1 MKRYIKTGH
10 RNVALLLAAACVSVT
25 LAGCGDTA
33 ATEEEETLS
42 EVIPVEAQM
51 PVAGTLT
58 LKNEFVGTVSPEES
72 VYVVPMVTAEVLS
85 TGISVGDTVTAGQE
99 LCKLDTEAAELQLAS
114 AQAQYNSAAA
124 GVQAAEVGYEI
135 AQAQYDSAVEQLDV
149 QNEQTQRQKDLTMYQ
164 MQMQIDGIN
173 DGISDIN
180 EQLADLAENREDA
193 KEQRDDLNKARGRAN
208 EYVKQ
213 AQTAYNAAAS
223 AFGYD
228 KAQQEYQELIATV
241 TMLDNI
247 PPEQITPDQATALE
261 EAKKNLSLK
270 AEELETI
277 KAQLKPH
284 ADALQAAQ
292 AAASQTSAAYEQA
305 KAGIESIDDGRE
317 QLEETLSDTYR
328 SKEQTETVKN
338 LTEAQLNIDTQKV
351 QDISK
356 RTAALGVDS
365 AAAQVNSAK
374 VGAAGAK
381 VGIDSA
387 EYQLDMYTLT
397 APIDGV
403 IEAVNVKEHD
413 FASPQNPAFV
423 ISNKNT
429 MTVTFGVSEGIRG
442 TLRIGQKIQVDRN
455 GKLYD
460 AVITEIGSMVD
471 QTTGLFVIK
480 SCVNT
485 PDASLL
491 TGSSVKVTAETY
503 SQADALLIPYDAVYY
518 DDSQPYVYVAENGT
532 AKRKDVETGIFDMDT
547 ITVLSGLSTEDT
559 LITSWSANLREG
571 AEVSVQMNTGS
582 ETGGTDTAADDM
594 AGSTDTAVDDMAGS
608 TDTVTDDA
616 TGSTDTMAGMAAGGT
631 ETSAESETDGAM
643 TANGE

>member
-1 MKRYIKTGH
+1 MKKEYIKSG
-10 RNVALLLAAACVSVT
+10 RRAVSVLLAAACAAT
-25 LAGCGDTA
+25 LLAGCGDT
-33 ATEEEETLS
+33 TVEEEETLS
-42 EVIPVEAQM
+42 EAIPVEAQM

-72 VYVVPMVTAEVLS
+72 VYVIPMVSAEVLN
-85 TGISVGDTVTAGQE
+85 TDISVGDTVIAGQE
-99 LCKLDTEAAELQLAS
+99 LCKLDTEAAQLQLAS

-135 AQAQYDSAVEQLDV
+135 AQAQYDSAVAQLDV

-164 MQMQIDGIN
+164 MQMQIDGIS
-173 DGISDIN
+173 DGIEDIN
-180 EQLADLAENREDA
+180 EQIYKLDEDREDA
-193 KEQRDDLNKARGRAN
+193 KEQKNDLEKASDRAN
-208 EYVKQ
+208 NALKQ
-213 AQTAYNAAAS
+213 AAQAYAAA
-223 AFGYD
+223 
-228 KAQQEYQELIATV
+228 
-241 TMLDNI
+241 
-247 PPEQITPDQATALE
+247 QAAVTALE
-261 EAKKNLSLK
+261 PQDYEELQQVKKNFPNEDAYQYALK
-270 AEELETI
+270 QAKE
-277 KAQLKPH
+277 QLAAAKT
-284 ADALQAAQ
+284 AYEGAQ
-292 AAASQTSAAYEQA
+292 AAASQLDAAYEQA
-305 KAGIESIDDGRE
+305 KAGIESIDDGKE
-317 QLEETLSDTYR
+317 KLEDSLSDTYKT
-328 SKEQTETVKN
+328 KEQTETVKN

-351 QDISK
+351 QDVSK

-374 VGAAGAK
+374 VGVAGAQ

-442 TLRIGQKIQVDRN
+442 TLRVGQKLTVDRN

-460 AVITEIGSMVD
+460 AAITEIGSMVD
-471 QTTGLFVIK
+471 QTTGLFMIK
-480 SCVNT
+480 SCVST
-485 PDASLL
+485 PDDSLL
-491 TGSSVKVTAETY
+491 TGSSVKVTADTY

-547 ITVLSGLSTEDT
+547 ITVLSGLSEEDT

-571 AEVSVQMNTGS
+571 AEVSVQMKN
-582 ETGGTDTAADDM
+582 EDDTAD
-594 AGSTDTAVDDMAGS
+594 S
-608 TDTVTDDA
+608 
-616 TGSTDTMAGMAAGGT
+616 
-631 ETSAESETDGAM
+631 AM
-643 TANGE
+643 TVGGE

>member
-1 MKRYIKTGH
+1 MKRQYIKSG
-10 RNVALLLAAACVSVT
+10 RRAFSVLLAAACVT
-25 LAGCGDTA
+25 TALAGCGETA
-33 ATEEEETLS
+33 VTEEESQS

-72 VYVVPMVTAEVLS
+72 VYVIPMVTAEVLS

-135 AQAQYDSAVEQLDV
+135 AQAQYDSAVAQIDV

-173 DGISDIN
+173 DGIDDIN
-180 EQLADLAENREDA
+180 EQIYQLEEDREDA
-193 KEQRDDLNKARGRAN
+193 KDQRDDLNKARGKAN

-213 AQTAYNAAAS
+213 AQAAYNAAA
-223 AFGYD
+223 AAYGYQA
-228 KAQQEYQELIATV
+228 AQARYQAAIAAV
-241 TMLDNI
+241 TALES
-247 PPEQITPDQATALE
+247 PGVTPDQAALDAAKKELEDARNALE
-261 EAKKNLSLK
+261 EI
-270 AEELETI
+270 EE
-277 KAQLKPH
+277 KLKPH
-284 ADALQAAQ
+284 LETLQAAQ
-292 AAASQTSAAYEQA
+292 AAASQTSAAYEQV
-305 KAGIESIDDGRE
+305 KAGIETIDDGKE
-317 QLEETLSDTYR
+317 KLEESLSDTYR
-328 SKEQTETVKN
+328 TKEQTETVKN
-338 LTEAQLNIDTQKV
+338 LTEAQLNIDTQTV

-356 RTAALGVDS
+356 KTAALGVDS

-413 FASPQNPAFV
+413 FASPQSPAFV
-423 ISNKNT
+423 ISNKKT

-442 TLRIGQKIQVDRN
+442 TLRVGQKIQVDRN

-460 AVITEIGSMVD
+460 AAITEIGSMVD
-471 QTTGLFVIK
+471 QTTGLFMIK
-480 SCVNT
+480 SCVST
-485 PDASLL
+485 PDDSLL

-503 SQADALLIPYDAVYY
+503 SQTEALLIPYDAVYY

-532 AKRKDVETGIFDMDT
+532 AKRRDVETGIFDMDT

-571 AEVSVQMNTGS
+571 AGVSVQM
-582 ETGGTDTAADDM
+582 TAENGKEDEQI
-594 AGSTDTAVDDMAGS
+594 T
-608 TDTVTDDA
+608 
-616 TGSTDTMAGMAAGGT
+616 AGG
-631 ETSAESETDGAM
+631 ETDGAQ
-643 TANGE
+643 TGDGE

>member
-1 MKRYIKTGH
+1 
-10 RNVALLLAAACVSVT
+10 
-25 LAGCGDTA
+25 
-33 ATEEEETLS
+33 
-42 EVIPVEAQM
+42 M

-135 AQAQYDSAVEQLDV
+135 AQAQYDSAVAQLDV

-631 ETSAESETDGAM
+631 ETSTESETDGAM

>member
-1 MKRYIKTGH
+1 MRRHYITFDH
-10 RNVALLLAAACVSVT
+10 RRTATFFALTCLSLM
-25 LAGCGDTA
+25 LAGCGQTED
-33 ATEEEETLS
+33 EEEKLS

-72 VYVVPMVTAEVLS
+72 VYVIPMVTAEVLS
-85 TGISVGDTVTAGQE
+85 IGSSVGETVTAGQE

-114 AQAQYNSAAA
+114 AEAQYNSAAA

-135 AQAQYDSAVEQLDV
+135 AQAQYDSTVAQLDM

-173 DGISDIN
+173 SGIEDIN
-180 EQLADLAENREDA
+180 EQLADLEEDKKDA
-193 KEQRDDLNKARGRAN
+193 KDQRDSLNNAKNQAN
-208 EYVKQ
+208 KYVKQ
-213 AQTAYNAAAS
+213 AQDAYNAAA
-223 AFGYD
+223 AVEGLIP
-228 KAQQEYQELIATV
+228 AQIRYQ
-241 TMLDNI
+241 
-247 PPEQITPDQATALE
+247 QAVDAVTALE
-261 EAKKNLSLK
+261 TPGVTPDPDKVAEAKG
-270 AEELETI
+270 ELEAARQALNTI
-277 KAQLKPH
+277 KEKLKPYEE
-284 ADALQAAQ
+284 DLKTAQ
-292 AAASQTSAAYEQA
+292 AAASQAGTAYNQVE
-305 KAGIESIDDGRE
+305 AGIDSLEEGEE
-317 QLEETLSDTYR
+317 QLRDTLTDTYK

-338 LTEAQLNIDTQKV
+338 LTEAQLNVNTQKV
-351 QDISK
+351 QDIGK

-374 VGAAGAK
+374 VGAEGAK
-381 VGIDSA
+381 LGIESA

-397 APIDGV
+397 APIDGI

-413 FASPQNPAFV
+413 FASPQSPAFV

-429 MTVTFGVSEGIRG
+429 MTVTFSVSEGIRS
-442 TLRIGQKIQVDRN
+442 TLRVGQKIKVDRN

-471 QTTGLFVIK
+471 QTTGLFMIK
-480 SCVNT
+480 SCVST
-485 PDASLL
+485 PDDSLL

-518 DDSQPYVYVAENGT
+518 DNSQPYVYVAENGK

-571 AEVSVQMNTGS
+571 AEVSVQMTEKE
-582 ETGGTDTAADDM
+582 ETDSAAP
-594 AGSTDTAVDDMAGS
+594 AAES
-608 TDTVTDDA
+608 
-616 TGSTDTMAGMAAGGT
+616 AAGG
-631 ETSAESETDGAM
+631 SQNAG
-643 TANGE
+643 GE

>member
-1 MKRYIKTGH
+1 MNRQYIKSG
-10 RNVALLLAAACVSVT
+10 RRVVSVLLAATCVSA
-25 LAGCGDTA
+25 LLMGCGDTA
-33 ATEEEETLS
+33 AEEEETLS

-51 PVAGTLT
+51 PAAGTLT

-72 VYVVPMVTAEVLS
+72 VYVIPMVTAEVLS
-85 TGISVGDTVTAGQE
+85 TDISVGDTVTAGQE

-114 AQAQYNSAAA
+114 AEAQYNSAAA

-135 AQAQYDSAVEQLDV
+135 AQAQYDSTVAQMDV

-164 MQMQIDGIN
+164 MQMQIDGIS
-173 DGISDIN
+173 DGIDDIN
-180 EQLADLAENREDA
+180 EQIYKLDEDREDA
-193 KEQRDDLNKARGRAN
+193 KEQKNDLKKARDKAGNSA
-208 EYVKQ
+208 KQ
-213 AQTAYNAAAS
+213 AAEVYAAA
-223 AFGYD
+223 
-228 KAQQEYQELIATV
+228 
-241 TMLDNI
+241 
-247 PPEQITPDQATALE
+247 QAAVTALE
-261 EAKKNLSLK
+261 PQSF
-270 AEELETI
+270 EELQAV
-277 KAQLKPH
+277 KAQFPNEEAYEYALK
-284 ADALQAAQ
+284 QAKEQLAAAKAAYEGAQ
-292 AAASQTSAAYEQA
+292 AAASQMDSAYEQA

-317 QLEETLSDTYR
+317 KLEESLSDTYK

-338 LTEAQLNIDTQKV
+338 LTEAQLNVNTQQV

-442 TLRIGQKIQVDRN
+442 TLRVGQKIQVDRN

-480 SCVNT
+480 SCVST
-485 PDASLL
+485 PDDSLL

-518 DDSQPYVYVAENGT
+518 DNSQPYVYVVENGM
-532 AKRKDVETGIFDMDT
+532 AKRRDVETGIFDMDT
-547 ITVLSGLSTEDT
+547 ITVLSGLSEEDT

-571 AEVSVQMNTGS
+571 AEVSVQM
-582 ETGGTDTAADDM
+582 TAESDKDNEE
-594 AGSTDTAVDDMAGS
+594 AV
-608 TDTVTDDA
+608 
-616 TGSTDTMAGMAAGGT
+616 AAG
-631 ETSAESETDGAM
+631 ETDGAQ
-643 TANGE
+643 TAAEE

>member
-135 AQAQYDSAVEQLDV
+135 AQAQYDSAVAQLDV

-164 MQMQIDGIN
+164 MQMQIDGIS
-173 DGISDIN
+173 DGIEDIN
-180 EQLADLAENREDA
+180 EQIYQLEEDREDA
-193 KEQRDDLNKARGRAN
+193 KDQRDDLKKARDRAN
-208 EYVKQ
+208 SGLKQ
-213 AQTAYNAAAS
+213 ASQAYAAA
-223 AFGYD
+223 
-228 KAQQEYQELIATV
+228 
-241 TMLDNI
+241 
-247 PPEQITPDQATALE
+247 QAAVTALE
-261 EAKKNLSLK
+261 PGDYQAQQDIIAGPPFNGNVNAYEYALKQAKEQLAAAK
-270 AEELETI
+270 AAYEG
-277 KAQLKPH
+277 
-284 ADALQAAQ
+284 AQ

-631 ETSAESETDGAM
+631 ETSTESETDGAM

>member
-1 MKRYIKTGH
+1 MKRQYIKSRRGAIS
-10 RNVALLLAAACVSVT
+10 VLLAATCVSA
-25 LAGCGDTA
+25 LLMGCGDTA
-33 ATEEEETLS
+33 AEEEETLS

-51 PVAGTLT
+51 PAVGTLT

-72 VYVVPMVTAEVLS
+72 VYVIPMVTAEVLS
-85 TGISVGDTVTAGQE
+85 TDISVGDTVTAGQE

-135 AQAQYDSAVEQLDV
+135 AQAQYDSAVAQIDV

-164 MQMQIDGIN
+164 MQMQIDGIS
-173 DGISDIN
+173 DGIDDIN
-180 EQLADLAENREDA
+180 EQIYKLDEDREDA
-193 KEQRDDLNKARGRAN
+193 KEQRDELDEASDKANA
-208 EYVKQ
+208 YVKQ
-213 AQTAYNAAAS
+213 AQKAYNAAADS
-223 AFGYD
+223 YGY
-228 KAQQEYQELIATV
+228 KAAQARYQAAV
-241 TMLDNI
+241 
-247 PPEQITPDQATALE
+247 AAVTALE
-261 EAKKNLSLK
+261 TPGAETSVPNY
-270 AEELETI
+270 AEELEKAKKELDEAEYTLKTI
-277 KAQLKPH
+277 EDALTPLKE
-284 ADALQAAQ
+284 ALQAAQ

-305 KAGIESIDDGRE
+305 KAGVESIDDGKE
-317 QLEETLSDTYR
+317 KLEESLSDTYK

-338 LTEAQLNIDTQKV
+338 LTEAQLNVNTQQV

-374 VGAAGAK
+374 VGAAGAQ

-442 TLRIGQKIQVDRN
+442 TLRVGQKIQVDRN
-455 GKLYD
+455 GKFYD

-471 QTTGLFVIK
+471 QTTGLFVVK
-480 SCVNT
+480 SCVST
-485 PDASLL
+485 PDDSLL

-532 AKRKDVETGIFDMDT
+532 AKRRDVETGIFDMDT

-571 AEVSVQMNTGS
+571 AEVSVRM
-582 ETGGTDTAADDM
+582 TAEGDEDNEEA
-594 AGSTDTAVDDMAGS
+594 A
-608 TDTVTDDA
+608 
-616 TGSTDTMAGMAAGGT
+616 AAG
-631 ETSAESETDGAM
+631 ETDGAQ
-643 TANGE
+643 TAGEE

>member
-1 MKRYIKTGH
+1 MKRQYIKSG
-10 RNVALLLAAACVSVT
+10 RRAVSVLLAAACVT
-25 LAGCGDTA
+25 TLLAGCGDTA
-33 ATEEEETLS
+33 AADEEESLS

-51 PVAGTLT
+51 PAAGTLT

-72 VYVVPMVTAEVLS
+72 VYVIPMVTAEVLS

-124 GVQAAEVGYEI
+124 GVKAAEVGYEI
-135 AQAQYDSAVEQLDV
+135 AQAQYDSTVAQMDV

-164 MQMQIDGIN
+164 MQMQIDGIS
-173 DGISDIN
+173 DGIDDIN
-180 EQLADLAENREDA
+180 EQIYQLEEDREDA
-193 KEQRDDLNKARGRAN
+193 KEQRDDLKKARGAAN

-213 AQTAYNAAAS
+213 AQAAYNAAAV
-223 AFGYD
+223 AYGYE
-228 KAQQEYQELIATV
+228 KAQREYQAALALV
-241 TMLDNI
+241 TGMETGEIEHD
-247 PPEQITPDQATALE
+247 DAALAAAKADLEAKRVALADIQEKLKPYE
-261 EAKKNLSLK
+261 EAV
-270 AEELETI
+270 
-277 KAQLKPH
+277 
-284 ADALQAAQ
+284 QAAQ
-292 AAASQTSAAYEQA
+292 AAASQTGAAYEQA
-305 KAGIESIDDGRE
+305 KAGIEAIDDGRE
-317 QLEETLSDTYR
+317 KLEESLSDTYR
-328 SKEQTETVKN
+328 TKEQTETVKN
-338 LTEAQLNIDTQKV
+338 LTEAQLNVNTQQV
-351 QDISK
+351 QDIGK

-365 AAAQVNSAK
+365 AAAQVNSAR

-403 IEAVNVKEHD
+403 IEAVNVKAHD
-413 FASPQNPAFV
+413 FASPQSPAFV

-442 TLRIGQKIQVDRN
+442 TLRVGQKIQVDRN

-460 AVITEIGSMVD
+460 AAITEIGSMVD
-471 QTTGLFVIK
+471 QTTGLFMIK
-480 SCVNT
+480 SCVST
-485 PDASLL
+485 PDDSLL

-503 SQADALLIPYDAVYY
+503 SQTDALLIPYDAVYY

-547 ITVLSGLSTEDT
+547 ITVLSGLSAEDT

-571 AEVSVQMNTGS
+571 AEVSVQMTAGNEKDGEVTADGE
-582 ETGGTDTAADDM
+582 ETDSAQN
-594 AGSTDTAVDDMAGS
+594 
-608 TDTVTDDA
+608 
-616 TGSTDTMAGMAAGGT
+616 AGG
-631 ETSAESETDGAM
+631 E
-643 TANGE
+643 

>member
-1 MKRYIKTGH
+1 MKKEYIKSG
-10 RNVALLLAAACVSVT
+10 RRAVSVLLAAACAAT
-25 LAGCGDTA
+25 LLAGCGDT
-33 ATEEEETLS
+33 TVEEEETLS
-42 EVIPVEAQM
+42 EAIPVEAQM

-72 VYVVPMVTAEVLS
+72 VYVIPMVSAEVLN
-85 TGISVGDTVTAGQE
+85 TDISVGDTVIAGQE
-99 LCKLDTEAAELQLAS
+99 LCKLDTEAAQLQLAS

-135 AQAQYDSAVEQLDV
+135 AQAQYDSAVAQLDV

-164 MQMQIDGIN
+164 MQMQIDGIS
-173 DGISDIN
+173 DGIEDIN
-180 EQLADLAENREDA
+180 EQIYKLDEDREDA
-193 KEQRDDLNKARGRAN
+193 KEQKNDLEKASDRAN
-208 EYVKQ
+208 NALKQ
-213 AQTAYNAAAS
+213 AAQAYAAA
-223 AFGYD
+223 
-228 KAQQEYQELIATV
+228 
-241 TMLDNI
+241 
-247 PPEQITPDQATALE
+247 QAAVTALE
-261 EAKKNLSLK
+261 PQDY
-270 AEELETI
+270 AELQVV
-277 KAQLKPH
+277 KAQFPNEEAYQYALK
-284 ADALQAAQ
+284 QAKEQLAAAKTAYEGAQ

-305 KAGIESIDDGRE
+305 KAGIESIDDGKE
-317 QLEETLSDTYR
+317 KLEDSLSDTYKT
-328 SKEQTETVKN
+328 KEQTETVKN

-351 QDISK
+351 QDVSK

-374 VGAAGAK
+374 VGAAGAQ

-442 TLRIGQKIQVDRN
+442 TLRVGQKLTVDRN
-455 GKLYD
+455 GKIYD
-460 AVITEIGSMVD
+460 AAITEIGSMVD
-471 QTTGLFVIK
+471 QTTGLFMIK
-480 SCVNT
+480 SCVST
-485 PDASLL
+485 PDDSLL
-491 TGSSVKVTAETY
+491 TGSSVKVTADTY

-547 ITVLSGLSTEDT
+547 ITVLSGLSEEDT

-571 AEVSVQMNTGS
+571 AEVSVQMKNEG
-582 ETGGTDTAADDM
+582 DTAD
-594 AGSTDTAVDDMAGS
+594 S
-608 TDTVTDDA
+608 
-616 TGSTDTMAGMAAGGT
+616 
-631 ETSAESETDGAM
+631 AM
-643 TANGE
+643 TADGE

>member
-1 MKRYIKTGH
+1 MKRQYIKSG
-10 RNVALLLAAACVSVT
+10 RRAVSVLIAAACTVT
-25 LAGCGDTA
+25 LLAGCTDTTA
-33 ATEEEETLS
+33 PEEETLS
-42 EVIPVEAQM
+42 DVIPVEAQM
-51 PVAGTLT
+51 PAAGTLT

-72 VYVVPMVTAEVLS
+72 VYVIPMVTAEVLG
-85 TGISVGDTVTAGQE
+85 TDISVGDTVTAGQE

-135 AQAQYDSAVEQLDV
+135 AQAQYDNAVAQLDV

-173 DGISDIN
+173 DGIDDIN
-180 EQLADLAENREDA
+180 EQLYQLEEDREDA
-193 KEQRDDLNKARGRAN
+193 KDQRDDLNRARGKAN

-213 AQTAYNAAAS
+213 AQAAYQATAAAY
-223 AFGYD
+223 GYE
-228 KAQQEYQELIATV
+228 KAQREYQAALALV
-241 TMLDNI
+241 TGM
-247 PPEQITPDQATALE
+247 ESGQIEHDDAALAAAKADLEAKRTALE
-261 EAKKNLSLK
+261 E
-270 AEELETI
+270 I
-277 KAQLKPH
+277 KEKLKPYEE
-284 ADALQAAQ
+284 AVQAAQ
-292 AAASQTSAAYEQA
+292 SAASQTSAAYEQA
-305 KAGIESIDDGRE
+305 KAGIESIDEGKE
-317 QLEETLSDTYR
+317 KLEDSLSDTYKT
-328 SKEQTETVKN
+328 KEQTETVKN
-338 LTEAQLNIDTQKV
+338 LTEAQLNIDTQAV

-403 IEAVNVKEHD
+403 IEAVNVKAHD
-413 FASPQNPAFV
+413 FASPQSPAFV

-442 TLRIGQKIQVDRN
+442 TLRVGQKIQVDRN

-471 QTTGLFVIK
+471 QNTGLFMIK
-480 SCVNT
+480 SCVST
-485 PDASLL
+485 PDESLL

-547 ITVLSGLSTEDT
+547 ITVLSGLTTEDT

-571 AEVSVQMNTGS
+571 AEVSVRMKT
-582 ETGGTDTAADDM
+582 
-594 AGSTDTAVDDMAGS
+594 
-608 TDTVTDDA
+608 
-616 TGSTDTMAGMAAGGT
+616 
-631 ETSAESETDGAM
+631 ESETDGTE
-643 TANGE
+643 TADSENANDVQTADSEDADGE

>member
-1 MKRYIKTGH
+1 MKKEYIKSG
-10 RNVALLLAAACVSVT
+10 RRAVSVLLAAACAAT
-25 LAGCGDTA
+25 LLAGCGDT
-33 ATEEEETLS
+33 TVEEEETLS
-42 EVIPVEAQM
+42 EAIPVEAQM

-72 VYVVPMVTAEVLS
+72 VYVIPMVSAEVLN
-85 TGISVGDTVTAGQE
+85 TDISVGDTVIAGQE
-99 LCKLDTEAAELQLAS
+99 LCKLDTEAAQLQLAS

-135 AQAQYDSAVEQLDV
+135 AQAQYDSAVAQLDV

-164 MQMQIDGIN
+164 MQMQIDGIS
-173 DGISDIN
+173 DGIEDIN
-180 EQLADLAENREDA
+180 EQIYKLDEDREDA
-193 KEQRDDLNKARGRAN
+193 KEQKNDLEKASDRAN
-208 EYVKQ
+208 NALKQ
-213 AQTAYNAAAS
+213 AAQAYAAA
-223 AFGYD
+223 
-228 KAQQEYQELIATV
+228 
-241 TMLDNI
+241 
-247 PPEQITPDQATALE
+247 QAAVTALE
-261 EAKKNLSLK
+261 PQDY
-270 AEELETI
+270 
-277 KAQLKPH
+277 AQLQ
-284 ADALQAAQ
+284 AVINQQFQGSQEAYEYALKQAKEQLAAAKTAYEGAQ
-292 AAASQTSAAYEQA
+292 AAASQLDAAYEQA
-305 KAGIESIDDGRE
+305 KAGIESIDDGKE
-317 QLEETLSDTYR
+317 KLEDSLSDTYKT
-328 SKEQTETVKN
+328 KEQTETVKN

-351 QDISK
+351 QDVSK

-374 VGAAGAK
+374 VGAAGAQ

-442 TLRIGQKIQVDRN
+442 TLRVGQKLTVDRN

-460 AVITEIGSMVD
+460 AAITEIGSMVD
-471 QTTGLFVIK
+471 QTTGLFMIK
-480 SCVNT
+480 SCVST
-485 PDASLL
+485 PDDSLL
-491 TGSSVKVTAETY
+491 TGSSVKVTADTY

-547 ITVLSGLSTEDT
+547 ITVLSGLSEEDT

-571 AEVSVQMNTGS
+571 AEVSVQMKNEG
-582 ETGGTDTAADDM
+582 DTAD
-594 AGSTDTAVDDMAGS
+594 S
-608 TDTVTDDA
+608 
-616 TGSTDTMAGMAAGGT
+616 
-631 ETSAESETDGAM
+631 AM
-643 TANGE
+643 TAGGE

>member
-1 MKRYIKTGH
+1 MSRQYIKSGRRAISVLLTATC
-10 RNVALLLAAACVSVT
+10 VSALLM
-25 LAGCGDTA
+25 GCGDTA
-33 ATEEEETLS
+33 AEEEETLS

-51 PVAGTLT
+51 PVMGTLT

-72 VYVVPMVTAEVLS
+72 VYVIPMVTAEVLS
-85 TGISVGDTVTAGQE
+85 TGISVGDAVTAGQE

-135 AQAQYDSAVEQLDV
+135 AQAQYDSAVAQLDV

-173 DGISDIN
+173 DGIDDIN
-180 EQLADLAENREDA
+180 EQIAQLDEDREDA
-193 KEQRDDLNKARGRAN
+193 KEQKNDLKRASDRASN
-208 EYVKQ
+208 SAKQ
-213 AQTAYNAAAS
+213 A
-223 AFGYD
+223 
-228 KAQQEYQELIATV
+228 AQVYA
-241 TMLDNI
+241 
-247 PPEQITPDQATALE
+247 
-261 EAKKNLSLK
+261 
-270 AEELETI
+270 
-277 KAQLKPH
+277 
-284 ADALQAAQ
+284 AAQ
-292 AAASQTSAAYEQA
+292 AAVTALEPGDYQQLQMLISQQFNGSQEAYEYALKQAKEQLAAAKAAYEGAQMAASQMDSAYEQA
-305 KAGIESIDDGRE
+305 KAGIESIDDGKE
-317 QLEETLSDTYR
+317 KLEESLSDTYK

-338 LTEAQLNIDTQKV
+338 LTEAQLSVNTQQM

-442 TLRIGQKIQVDRN
+442 TLRVGQKIQVDRN

-471 QTTGLFVIK
+471 QTTGLFMIK
-480 SCVNT
+480 SCVST
-485 PDASLL
+485 PDDSLL

-503 SQADALLIPYDAVYY
+503 SQSDALLIPYDAVYY
-518 DDSQPYVYVAENGT
+518 DNSQPYVYVAENGT
-532 AKRKDVETGIFDMDT
+532 AKRRDVETGIFDMDT
-547 ITVLSGLSTEDT
+547 ITVLSGLSKEDT

-571 AEVSVQMNTGS
+571 AEVSVQMTAGNEADSTEAAVEN
-582 ETGGTDTAADDM
+582 ETES
-594 AGSTDTAVDDMAGS
+594 AG
-608 TDTVTDDA
+608 
-616 TGSTDTMAGMAAGGT
+616 TMAGKET
-631 ETSAESETDGAM
+631 EGAETTAESEPDSAGM
-643 TANGE
+643 TAGSGADSTQAAEE

>member
-135 AQAQYDSAVEQLDV
+135 AQAQYDSAVAQLDV

-164 MQMQIDGIN
+164 MQMQIDGIS
-173 DGISDIN
+173 DGIEDIN
-180 EQLADLAENREDA
+180 EQIYQLEEDREDA
-193 KEQRDDLNKARGRAN
+193 KDQRDDLKKARDRAN
-208 EYVKQ
+208 SGLKQ
-213 AQTAYNAAAS
+213 ASQAYEAA
-223 AFGYD
+223 
-228 KAQQEYQELIATV
+228 
-241 TMLDNI
+241 
-247 PPEQITPDQATALE
+247 QAAVTALE
-261 EAKKNLSLK
+261 PGDYQAQQDIIAGPPFNGNVNAYEYALKQAKEQLAAAK
-270 AEELETI
+270 AAYEG
-277 KAQLKPH
+277 
-284 ADALQAAQ
+284 AQ

-397 APIDGV
+397 APIGGV

-582 ETGGTDTAADDM
+582 ETGGTDTAADDVT
-594 AGSTDTAVDDMAGS
+594 GG

-616 TGSTDTMAGMAAGGT
+616 TGSTDTMAGIAAGGT
-631 ETSAESETDGAM
+631 ETSTESETDGAM

>member
-1 MKRYIKTGH
+1 MNRQYIKSGS
-10 RNVALLLAAACVSVT
+10 RAVSVLLAAACVST
-25 LAGCGDTA
+25 LLVGCGDTA
-33 ATEEEETLS
+33 AEEEETLS
-42 EVIPVEAQM
+42 EVIPVETQM

-72 VYVVPMVTAEVLS
+72 VYVIPMVSAEVLS
-85 TGISVGDTVTAGQE
+85 TDINVGDSVTTGQE

-135 AQAQYDSAVEQLDV
+135 AQAQYDSTVAQMDV

-164 MQMQIDGIN
+164 MQMQIDGIS
-173 DGISDIN
+173 DGIDDIN
-180 EQLADLAENREDA
+180 EQIAQLDEDREDA
-193 KEQRDDLNKARGRAN
+193 KDQRDDLNRARGRAN

-213 AQTAYNAAAS
+213 AQAAYDAAAV
-223 AFGYD
+223 AYGYEQ
-228 KAQQEYQELIATV
+228 AQREYQAALALV
-241 TMLDNI
+241 TGM
-247 PPEQITPDQATALE
+247 ESGQIEHDDTALAAAKADLETKRVALEDIKEKLKPYE
-261 EAKKNLSLK
+261 EAV
-270 AEELETI
+270 
-277 KAQLKPH
+277 
-284 ADALQAAQ
+284 QAAQ
-292 AAASQTSAAYEQA
+292 SAASQTSAAYEQA
-305 KAGIESIDDGRE
+305 KAGIESIDDGKE
-317 QLEETLSDTYR
+317 KLEESLSDTYR

-338 LTEAQLNIDTQKV
+338 LTEAQLNVNTQKV
-351 QDISK
+351 QDIGK

-413 FASPQNPAFV
+413 FASPQTPAFV

-442 TLRIGQKIQVDRN
+442 TLRVGQKIQVDRN

-471 QTTGLFVIK
+471 QTTGLFMIK
-480 SCVNT
+480 SCVST
-485 PDASLL
+485 PDDSLL

-518 DDSQPYVYVAENGT
+518 DDSQPYVYVAQDGV
-532 AKRKDVETGIFDMDT
+532 AKRRDVETGIFDMEL
-547 ITVLSGLSTEDT
+547 ITVLTGLSTEDT

-571 AEVSVQMNTGS
+571 AEVSVRMTAEGDKDS
-582 ETGGTDTAADDM
+582 TETGAGDEADD
-594 AGSTDTAVDDMAGS
+594 
-608 TDTVTDDA
+608 TVPAAEGEADSA
-616 TGSTDTMAGMAAGGT
+616 QAAG
-631 ETSAESETDGAM
+631 EE
-643 TANGE
+643 

>member
-10 RNVALLLAAACVSVT
+10 RNVALLLVAACVSVT

-135 AQAQYDSAVEQLDV
+135 AQAQYDSAVAQLDV

-173 DGISDIN
+173 DGIEDIN
-180 EQLADLAENREDA
+180 EQIYQLEEDREDA
-193 KEQRDDLNKARGRAN
+193 KDQRDDLKKARDRAN
-208 EYVKQ
+208 SGLKQ
-213 AQTAYNAAAS
+213 ASQAYAAA
-223 AFGYD
+223 
-228 KAQQEYQELIATV
+228 
-241 TMLDNI
+241 
-247 PPEQITPDQATALE
+247 QAAVTALE
-261 EAKKNLSLK
+261 PGDYQAQQDIIAGPPFNGNVNAYEYALKQAKEQLAAAK
-270 AEELETI
+270 AAYEG
-277 KAQLKPH
+277 
-284 ADALQAAQ
+284 AQ

-594 AGSTDTAVDDMAGS
+594 AGSTDTAVDDMADS

-631 ETSAESETDGAM
+631 ETSTESETDGAM

>member
-1 MKRYIKTGH
+1 MKKEYIKSG
-10 RNVALLLAAACVSVT
+10 RRAVSVLLAAACAAT
-25 LAGCGDTA
+25 LLAGCGDT
-33 ATEEEETLS
+33 TVEEEETLS
-42 EVIPVEAQM
+42 EAIPVEAQM

-72 VYVVPMVTAEVLS
+72 VYVIPMVSAEVLN
-85 TGISVGDTVTAGQE
+85 TDISVGDTVIAGQE
-99 LCKLDTEAAELQLAS
+99 LCKLDTEAAQLQLAS

-135 AQAQYDSAVEQLDV
+135 AQAQYDSAVAQLDV

-164 MQMQIDGIN
+164 MQMQIDGIS
-173 DGISDIN
+173 DGIEDIN
-180 EQLADLAENREDA
+180 EQIYKLDEDREDA
-193 KEQRDDLNKARGRAN
+193 KEQKNDLEKASDRAN
-208 EYVKQ
+208 NALKQ
-213 AQTAYNAAAS
+213 AAQAYAAA
-223 AFGYD
+223 
-228 KAQQEYQELIATV
+228 
-241 TMLDNI
+241 
-247 PPEQITPDQATALE
+247 QAAVTALE
-261 EAKKNLSLK
+261 PQDYEELQQVKKNFPNEDAYQYALK
-270 AEELETI
+270 QAKE
-277 KAQLKPH
+277 QLVAAKT
-284 ADALQAAQ
+284 AYEGAQ
-292 AAASQTSAAYEQA
+292 AAASQLDAAYEQA
-305 KAGIESIDDGRE
+305 KAGIESIDDGKE
-317 QLEETLSDTYR
+317 KLEDSLSDTYKT
-328 SKEQTETVKN
+328 KEQTETVKN

-351 QDISK
+351 QDVSK

-374 VGAAGAK
+374 VGVAGAQ

-442 TLRIGQKIQVDRN
+442 TLRVGQKLTVDRN

-460 AVITEIGSMVD
+460 AAITEIGSMVD
-471 QTTGLFVIK
+471 QTTGLFMIK
-480 SCVNT
+480 SCVST
-485 PDASLL
+485 PDDSLL
-491 TGSSVKVTAETY
+491 TGSSVKVTADTY

-547 ITVLSGLSTEDT
+547 ITVLSGLSEEDT

-571 AEVSVQMNTGS
+571 AEVSVQMKN
-582 ETGGTDTAADDM
+582 EDDTAD
-594 AGSTDTAVDDMAGS
+594 S
-608 TDTVTDDA
+608 
-616 TGSTDTMAGMAAGGT
+616 
-631 ETSAESETDGAM
+631 AM
-643 TANGE
+643 TVGGE

>member
-1 MKRYIKTGH
+1 MKKQYIKSG
-10 RNVALLLAAACVSVT
+10 RRGVSVLLAAACVT
-25 LAGCGDTA
+25 AMLAGCGDTA

-42 EVIPVEAQM
+42 EVIPVEAQN
-51 PVAGTLT
+51 PAAGTLT

-72 VYVVPMVTAEVLS
+72 VYVIPMVSAEVLG
-85 TGISVGDTVTAGQE
+85 TDISVGDTVTAGQE

-135 AQAQYDSAVEQLDV
+135 AQAQYDSAVAQLDV

-164 MQMQIDGIN
+164 MQMQIDGIS
-173 DGISDIN
+173 DGINDIN
-180 EQLADLAENREDA
+180 EQIYQLDEDREDA
-193 KEQRDDLNKARGRAN
+193 KDQRDDLKKARNKAN

-213 AQTAYNAAAS
+213 AQAAYQAA
-223 AFGYD
+223 
-228 KAQQEYQELIATV
+228 
-241 TMLDNI
+241 
-247 PPEQITPDQATALE
+247 QAAVTALE
-261 EAKKNLSLK
+261 PQDYTE
-270 AEELETI
+270 
-277 KAQLKPH
+277 
-284 ADALQAAQ
+284 LQAVKGQFPNEEAYEYALKQAKEQLAAAKAAYEGAQ

-305 KAGIESIDDGRE
+305 KAGIESIDDGKE
-317 QLEETLSDTYR
+317 KLEDSLSDTYKT
-328 SKEQTETVKN
+328 KEQTETVKN

-356 RTAALGVDS
+356 KTAALGVDS
-365 AAAQVNSAK
+365 AAAQVNSAR

-413 FASPQNPAFV
+413 FASPQSPAFV

-442 TLRIGQKIQVDRN
+442 TLRVGQKIQVDRN

-460 AVITEIGSMVD
+460 AAITEIGSMVD
-471 QTTGLFVIK
+471 QNTGLFMIK
-480 SCVNT
+480 SCVST
-485 PDASLL
+485 PDDSLL

-518 DDSQPYVYVAENGT
+518 DDSQPYVYVAETGT
-532 AKRKDVETGIFDMDT
+532 AKRRDVETGIFDMDT
-547 ITVLSGLSTEDT
+547 ITVLSGLSTEDV

-571 AEVSVQMNTGS
+571 AEVSVRMKTES
-582 ETGGTDTAADDM
+582 GTDGEQT
-594 AGSTDTAVDDMAGS
+594 T
-608 TDTVTDDA
+608 
-616 TGSTDTMAGMAAGGT
+616 AGG
-631 ETSAESETDGAM
+631 ETDSAQ
-643 TANGE
+643 TADGE